1 MLGSYLTVAL
11 VGGLLVALV
20 LARVSKRWGGPVRDV
35 LSSDTASTDVI
46 NMAHI
51 KVAGVG
57 GFGLVIVALA
67 TGLDVPEI
75 GQAVL
80 LGFTL
85 GAMLAVGLI
94 AWRRRRGP
102 MPSSGG
108 QMGANTMLSIDNPR
122 KEDTARRPH
131 DVSSQITVAA
141 PAR

>member
-1 MLGSYLTVAL
+1 MVGLYLTVAL
-11 VGGLLVALV
+11 GGGLLVALV
-20 LARVSKRWGGPVRDV
+20 LSRVSKRWGDPVRDV
-35 LSSDTASTDVI
+35 FGPNAASTDVI

-51 KVAGVG
+51 KVAGAG

-75 GQAVL
+75 GQTVL

-85 GAMLAVGLI
+85 GVVLAVGLI

-108 QMGANTMLSIDNPR
+108 QMGANTMLSIDHPR
-122 KEDTARRPH
+122 QEDAQHTPPNSNAHCLVPS
-131 DVSSQITVAA
+131 V
-141 PAR
+141 